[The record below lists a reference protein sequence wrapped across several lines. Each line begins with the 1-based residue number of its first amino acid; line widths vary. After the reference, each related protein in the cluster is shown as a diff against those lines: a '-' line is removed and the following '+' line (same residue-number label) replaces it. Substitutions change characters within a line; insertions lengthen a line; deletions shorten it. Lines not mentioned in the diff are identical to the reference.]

1 MSFKIRPLS
10 DRVVIK
16 RLPHEEKSKGGIII
30 PDSASEEKGQTGKV
44 IAVGSGRFIDG
55 KIVPMN
61 VKVDDTVVFGK
72 YSGTD
77 VGSDLI
83 IIREEEILG
92 IIES

>member
-1 MSFKIRPLS
+1 MSLKIRPLS

-30 PDSASEEKGQTGKV
+30 PDSAAEERGQTGKV
-44 IAVGSGRFIDG
+44 VAIGAGRFADG

-61 VKVDDTVVFGK
+61 VNVGDIVVFGK

-77 VGSDLI
+77 VGFDLI

-92 IIES
+92 IIEG

>member
-1 MSFKIRPLS
+1 MSLKIRPLS

-30 PDSASEEKGQTGKV
+30 PDSAAEEKGQTGKV
-44 IAVGSGRFIDG
+44 VAIGVGRFIDG

-61 VKVDDTVVFGK
+61 VQVDDTVLFGK

-77 VGSDLI
+77 VGADLI
-83 IIREEEILG
+83 IVREEDILG
-92 IIES
+92 IIEG

>member
-1 MSFKIRPLS
+1 MSLNIRPLS
-10 DRVVIK
+10 DRVIIK

-30 PDSASEEKGQTGKV
+30 PDSAAEERGQTGKV
-44 IAVGSGRFIDG
+44 VAVGTGRSIEG
-55 KIVPMN
+55 KLIPMN
-61 VKVDDTVVFGK
+61 VKVGDTVIFGK

-92 IIES
+92 IVEG